1 MINQTSCVITG
12 SFDPFTVGHFCLV
25 KKALEYFDRVYIL
38 IADNPDKKYMFST
51 EERTAIIKDAL
62 NSPEYNGRVFVCTW
76 HKMTVDWCIA
86 AEVYTIVRGIR
97 DVNDMAYELNM
108 ARTNRIL
115 GEEYEASIDTIFIP
129 TYGDVV
135 SVSSSLIR
143 MLIKSNSRTWCKYVP
158 NPLFIKQVLK
168 LRDEIGTKNP
178 VKEPAMT

>member
-1 MINQTSCVITG
+1 MIKQTSCVITG

-38 IADNPDKKYMFST
+38 IADNPDKKYMFDT
-51 EERTAIIKDAL
+51 TERTAIIEDAL
-62 NSPEYNGRVFVCTW
+62 NSPEYKGRVFVHSW
-76 HKMTVDWCIA
+76 HKMTVEWCIA

-115 GEEYEASIDTIFIP
+115 GEDYDANIDTLFIP

-143 MLIKSNSRTWCKYVP
+143 MLIKSNSKSWYKYVS
-158 NPLFIKQVLK
+158 NPGFILQVLDCK
-168 LRDEIGTKNP
+168 DK
-178 VKEPAMT
+178 VKKPTEEMAMA